1 MKKNFCLFS
10 ALLFAAV
17 TVFADEATIIDFT
30 LLTPDIMPDGNGV
43 NTQHRRTAMDYSKNA
58 GPTFTNDQQ
67 ALMKTSLAF
76 EQWTVTLN
84 SSARNTQAFIDSIVR
99 AAPVKETAGVPFAG
113 QNVMGVRILFPTMQ
127 ANANARIQ
135 PPIEIPAYEP
145 LSTADENGDRAQP
158 TVEERATGLTL
169 FEKGPDEAAAYGVV
183 KNVGTVKS
191 ISVTTMG
198 NIYPHRLYV
207 LLKDADNI
215 ERRYLVGNLEFDG
228 WKELVWNNAHY
239 ISDVRAREIRV
250 VPVYPRG
257 MPYVKFVGF
266 EVVRDAMKDGGDFIG
281 YFKDVKIIYDR
292 AVLNADRDIA
302 DEDLWGII
310 TKRENDRQEREM
322 RNFGEKQVNQ
332 FIESQLLATETD
344 FTSSI
349 STQQEQPAA
358 QPAQ

>member
-17 TVFADEATIIDFT
+17 TVFADEATLIDFT
-30 LLTPDIMPDGNGV
+30 LLNPDIMPNGGGV
-43 NTQHRRTAMDYSKNA
+43 NTQNRRTVMDYSMNA
-58 GPTFTNDQQ
+58 GPTFTQDQQ
-67 ALMKTSLAF
+67 SLMKTSLAY
-76 EQWTVTLN
+76 EQWVVSLN
-84 SSARNTQAFIDSIVR
+84 SSARNTQAFVNSIVR
-99 AAPVKETAGVPFAG
+99 AAPVKESAGVPFAG
-113 QNVMGVRILFPTMQ
+113 QNVMGVRILFPTLA
-127 ANANARIQ
+127 ANSSARVT

-145 LSTADENGDRAQP
+145 LSTADENGDRATQTP
-158 TVEERATGLTL
+158 EEKATGLTL
-169 FEKGPDEAAAYGVV
+169 FEKGADEAAAFGVV
-183 KNVGTVKS
+183 KNVGTIKS

-207 LLKDADNI
+207 LLKDADGI
-215 ERRYLVGNLEFDG
+215 ERRYFMGSFEFDG
-228 WKELVWNNAHY
+228 WKELIWNNSHY

-257 MPYVKFVGF
+257 MPYAKFVGF
-266 EVVRDAMKDGGDFIG
+266 EITRDAMKDGGDFIG

-310 TKRENDRQEREM
+310 TKRENERQESEM

-344 FTSSI
+344 FTSSVVQP
-349 STQQEQPAA
+349 QQQP
-358 QPAQ
+358 QN